1 MSDFIIEIIEPIINT
16 IEIETLVSDTVTD
29 NITIETQAS
38 NIVEIVNTEK
48 LLASDMPYGYLISD
62 TIGDLPA
69 SRISGLSEAI
79 QNSFPNSID
88 GGSP

>member
-69 SRISGLSEAI
+69 SRISGLSEVI
-79 QNSFPNSID
+79 QNSSPNSID